1 MIAVLLLLL
10 KPEENK
16 EVMVQRGLRD
26 FGERGIL
33 VCCGTAAAVGVVCCG
48 VLWSVVV
55 WCGVSCGVIGESG
68 VLLCCVGM
76 MASTRAGGSSA
87 SQLANLH
94 HLNARICITITPH
107 HDRAKS
113 RKVERIEIFKS
124 YRSLYVCTNQNPLII
139 FQHRCLD
146 R

>member
-1 MIAVLLLLL
+1 MIECCWAKKSSGEAVVAPSLTESSLCVVIAVLLLLL

-55 WCGVSCGVIGESG
+55 WCGVSCGVIGESMCAP
-68 VLLCCVGM
+68 VCVGM
-76 MASTRAGGSSA
+76 GRGDDGFDKSRRLFRISTREFASS
-87 SQLANLH
+87 QV
-94 HLNARICITITPH
+94 RICITII
-107 HDRAKS
+107 S
-113 RKVERIEIFKS
+113 RSGEK
-124 YRSLYVCTNQNPLII
+124 
-139 FQHRCLD
+139 
-146 R
+146 